1 MRFRGL
7 LLAFLF
13 VASPVVAQTCPP
25 FPARGVQIIDALY
38 NPTLSMGTD
47 DQRRQQTHTFIEQ
60 LVFEFPSEGWTWKS
74 ADPGRP
80 PSKDSISRMVNG
92 RLCNWDWQNGSTRQR
107 AVQVGQIGDDITGQN
122 PIPVAGVNHLIDTP
136 PVVMPPAPGMPS
148 PPSQTDLTPIRGWID
163 SAVANAVQTLY
174 AQNERIHA
182 DAVARDAGIV
192 AEVRAASNKPGAMEQ
207 TFGNRYVQIALAALG
222 TLLTTQAVK

>member
-1 MRFRGL
+1 MKVRGWIIAL
-7 LLAFLF
+7 LL
-13 VASPVVAQTCPP
+13 VAAPAAAQTCPP

-38 NPTLSMGTD
+38 NPPLALGTD
-47 DQRRQQTHTFIEQ
+47 DQRRQLTHTFIEQ
-60 LVFEFPSEGWTWKS
+60 FVFEFPSEGWTWKS

-80 PSKDSISRMVNG
+80 PSKDSISRIFNG

-107 AVQVGQIGDDITGQN
+107 AVQAGQIGEDITGQN
-122 PIPVAGVNHLIDTP
+122 PIPVAGINHLMDTP
-136 PVVMPPAPGMPS
+136 PVVPPPSVPAPPI
-148 PPSQTDLTPIRGWID
+148 QTDLAPVKGWID